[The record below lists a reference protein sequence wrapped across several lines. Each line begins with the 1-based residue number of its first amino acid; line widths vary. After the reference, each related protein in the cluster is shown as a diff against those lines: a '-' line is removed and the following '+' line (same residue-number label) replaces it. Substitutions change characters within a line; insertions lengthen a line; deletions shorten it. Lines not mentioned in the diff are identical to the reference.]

1 MAEDRQGSGAP
12 GFAAPSF
19 NIPFQPNFQFNEFGN
34 FLDSNGGFSQFVS
47 GLGSQSLRQG
57 GGDFVQQTEQRFTRP
72 QIGSANI
79 GAAAFKR
86 ETEPT
91 QTFQTFHQSVEPPSF
106 KVHRHKAP
114 VRQRPLK
121 RYDYDAGPVDREPV
135 RMIQQRHKPSGHM
148 ETPRNTD
155 RNFHQFHE
163 DDRETDFGFGNNM
176 RYKGYE
182 KMNIVKDDEFKQKVD
197 QKSSFRPLY
206 EPKVEARELLNDHQS
221 DLNNIF
227 DVKSFNFDF
236 EPEKF
241 STTLN
246 TENEKKE
253 KERNFTPPDLVE
265 KFNSP
270 LRKSEA
276 FSYPEEP
283 KMSKLTKERM
293 NKFTDFGSSGQNI
306 QSFKDFKTQDIPKKN
321 ARVPDAAVSKPLRQR
336 YNPDVSEE
344 KQPTFTN
351 FPQTKSFQKKSNPT
365 KKPTKPL
372 SFEKIPS
379 YDNFKAYN
387 SAKPT
392 KKTSSK
398 PSKKFP
404 SFMNFKP
411 QTPSIPQSSFKSNPS
426 PPQKSLSSFTAV
438 TPSES
443 VQPFTNFDPQPKT
456 TPQPQIVSLPTMKK
470 ERKEPQLPPMPTV
483 PPTPTQK
490 PYNYEKK
497 NFRQPLQ
504 QVNKNSGQHQ
514 IIRIKAQSRD
524 GRPQPKQLFQ
534 TPASRRTDSGFQPI
548 IGRQAQ
554 PALPTPGQLLIQEVT
569 SQEASRRY
577 HEANRRYQE
586 PSQEASRRYQEVNN
600 QEASRRYQEPS
611 QETNRRYQE
620 PTPEASRRYQEVNN
634 QEASRRHQE
643 PSQVVYDNQQ
653 PLITLDSV
661 SQGGFRAQSRPDN
674 FAINVQASL
683 GTNKKRPVRIQ
694 RRLMRL
700 PSPKFSQI
708 IRKSPKTM
716 NVATSSSQS
725 SKDTNKFESSR
736 ILRPRN

>member
-1 MAEDRQGSGAP
+1 MAQDRQGSGAP

-34 FLDSNGGFSQFVS
+34 FLDGNGGFSQFVS
-47 GLGSQSLRQG
+47 GLGSQGLRQG
-57 GGDFVQQTEQRFTRP
+57 GGDFVQQTEQRFNRP
-72 QIGSANI
+72 QIGGGAN
-79 GAAAFKR
+79 FKR

-91 QTFQTFHQSVEPPSF
+91 QTFQAFHQSVEPPSI
-106 KVHRHKAP
+106 KVHRHKAAP
-114 VRQRPLK
+114 VRNRPLK
-121 RYDYDAGPVDREPV
+121 RYDYDASPVRDTEFDREPV

-148 ETPRNTD
+148 ETRNTD

-163 DDRETDFGFGNNM
+163 DDRETDFDFGNNM

-182 KMNIVKDDEFKQKVD
+182 NMNTVRNDDFE
-197 QKSSFRPLY
+197 
-206 EPKVEARELLNDHQS
+206 EKVESRELLNDYQT
-221 DLNNIF
+221 DMNNIF

-241 STTLN
+241 STMMN
-246 TENEKKE
+246 NDNEKNE
-253 KERNFTPPDLVE
+253 NERNFTPPDLVE
-265 KFNSP
+265 TFNSP

-293 NKFTDFGSSGQNI
+293 KTFTDFGSSGQNI
-306 QSFKDFKTQDIPKKN
+306 QSFKDFKTQDIPKIT
-321 ARVPDAAVSKPLRQR
+321 ARVPTSVSKPQRQR
-336 YNPDVSEE
+336 HNPDVTAE
-344 KQPTFTN
+344 KQQPTFAN
-351 FPQTKSFQKKSNPT
+351 FPKTTFKSFQKKSNPT
-365 KKPTKPL
+365 KKPTKPQ
-372 SFEKIPS
+372 SFDRIS
-379 YDNFKAYN
+379 SFDNFKAYN

-392 KKTSSK
+392 KNPSSK

-411 QTPSIPQSSFKSNPS
+411 QSPSISQPNPNTSFKSNPS
-426 PPQKSLSSFTAV
+426 PPQKTLSSFTAV
-438 TPSES
+438 TPSEP

-456 TPQPQIVSLPTMKK
+456 TPQPQIVSLPPVRKEL
-470 ERKEPQLPPMPTV
+470 ERKEPQLPPMPTE

-497 NFRQPLQ
+497 NFREPLQ
-504 QVNKNSGQHQ
+504 QVNKNAGPHQ
-514 IIRIKAQSRD
+514 IIRIKAPSRD

-534 TPASRRTDSGFQPI
+534 TPGSRRTDSGFQPI

-554 PALPTPGQLLIQEVT
+554 PALPTPGQLLIQEV
-569 SQEASRRY
+569 
-577 HEANRRYQE
+577 
-586 PSQEASRRYQEVNN
+586 PSQEARS
-600 QEASRRYQEPS
+600 QEPG
-611 QETNRRYQE
+611 
-620 PTPEASRRYQEVNN
+620 
-634 QEASRRHQE
+634 
-643 PSQVVYDNQQ
+643 QVVYDNQQ

-661 SQGGFRAQSRPDN
+661 TQGQGGFRAQSRHDN
-674 FAINVQASL
+674 FAVNVQASFP
-683 GTNKKRPVRIQ
+683 TNKKRPVRIQ

-716 NVATSSSQS
+716 SVATSSSQS
-725 SKDTNKFESSR
+725 SKETNLFESSR

>member
-1 MAEDRQGSGAP
+1 MAQDRQGSGAP

-47 GLGSQSLRQG
+47 GLGSQGLRQG
-57 GGDFVQQTEQRFTRP
+57 GGDFVQQTEQRFRRP
-72 QIGSANI
+72 QIGGGGAN
-79 GAAAFKR
+79 FKR
-86 ETEPT
+86 ET
-91 QTFQTFHQSVEPPSF
+91 QTFQAFHQSVEPPSI
-106 KVHRHKAP
+106 KVHRPKAAP
-114 VRQRPLK
+114 VRNRPLK
-121 RYDYDAGPVDREPV
+121 RYDYDASPVRDTEFDREPV

-148 ETPRNTD
+148 KTRNTD

-182 KMNIVKDDEFKQKVD
+182 KINTVKNDDFE
-197 QKSSFRPLY
+197 
-206 EPKVEARELLNDHQS
+206 EKVESRELLNDYQT
-221 DLNNIF
+221 DMNNIF

-241 STTLN
+241 STMMN
-246 TENEKKE
+246 NDNEKNE
-253 KERNFTPPDLVE
+253 NERNFTPPDLVE
-265 KFNSP
+265 TFNSP

-283 KMSKLTKERM
+283 KMSKLTKERV
-293 NKFTDFGSSGQNI
+293 KTFTDFGSSGQNI
-306 QSFKDFKTQDIPKKN
+306 QSFKDFKTQDIPKIT
-321 ARVPDAAVSKPLRQR
+321 ARVPVSVSKPQRQR
-336 YNPDVSEE
+336 HIPDVTAE
-344 KQPTFTN
+344 KQQPTFAN
-351 FPQTKSFQKKSNPT
+351 FPKTTFKSFQKKSNPT
-365 KKPTKPL
+365 KKPTKPQ
-372 SFEKIPS
+372 SFERIS
-379 YDNFKAYN
+379 SFDNFKAYN

-392 KKTSSK
+392 KKPSSK

-411 QTPSIPQSSFKSNPS
+411 QSPSISQPNPNTSFKSNPS
-426 PPQKSLSSFTAV
+426 PPQKTLSSFTAV

-456 TPQPQIVSLPTMKK
+456 TPQPQIVSLPSVRKEL
-470 ERKEPQLPPMPTV
+470 ERKEPQLPPMPTE

-497 NFRQPLQ
+497 NFREPLQ
-504 QVNKNSGQHQ
+504 QVNKNAGPHQ
-514 IIRIKAQSRD
+514 IIRIKAPSRD

-534 TPASRRTDSGFQPI
+534 TPGSRRTDSGFQPI
-548 IGRQAQ
+548 IGRHAQ
-554 PALPTPGQLLIQEVT
+554 PALPTPGQLLIQEV
-569 SQEASRRY
+569 
-577 HEANRRYQE
+577 
-586 PSQEASRRYQEVNN
+586 PSQEARSK
-600 QEASRRYQEPS
+600 EPG
-611 QETNRRYQE
+611 
-620 PTPEASRRYQEVNN
+620 
-634 QEASRRHQE
+634 
-643 PSQVVYDNQQ
+643 QVEYDNQG
-653 PLITLDSV
+653 PLITLNSV
-661 SQGGFRAQSRPDN
+661 TQGQGGFRAQSRPDN
-674 FAINVQASL
+674 FAVNVQASFP
-683 GTNKKRPVRIQ
+683 TNKKRPVRIQ

-725 SKDTNKFESSR
+725 SKETNLFESSR

>member
-1 MAEDRQGSGAP
+1 MAQDRQGGAP

-34 FLDSNGGFSQFVS
+34 FLDGNGGFSQFVS
-47 GLGSQSLRQG
+47 GLGSQGLRQG

-72 QIGSANI
+72 QIGGGAN
-79 GAAAFKR
+79 FKR
-86 ETEPT
+86 ETE
-91 QTFQTFHQSVEPPSF
+91 QVKTFQAFPQSVEPPSI
-106 KVHRHKAP
+106 KVHRHKAAP
-114 VRQRPLK
+114 VRNRPLK
-121 RYDYDAGPVDREPV
+121 RYDYTADPVRNTEFDREPV

-176 RYKGYE
+176 RYNEYE
-182 KMNIVKDDEFKQKVD
+182 RMNNVENDHFEQKVE
-197 QKSSFRPLY
+197 S
-206 EPKVEARELLNDHQS
+206 RELMDDHQT
-221 DLNNIF
+221 DINNIF
-227 DVKSFNFDF
+227 DVKSFDFDF

-241 STTLN
+241 STMMN

-293 NKFTDFGSSGQNI
+293 KTFTDFGSSGQNV
-306 QSFKDFKTQDIPKKN
+306 QSFRDFKTQDIPKIN
-321 ARVPDAAVSKPLRQR
+321 ARVPASVPKPQRQR
-336 YNPDVSEE
+336 QNPDVTAE
-344 KQPTFTN
+344 KQQPTFTN
-351 FPQTKSFQKKSNPT
+351 FPQTNRKSFQKKSSPT
-365 KKPTKPL
+365 KKPTSPL

-379 YDNFKAYN
+379 FNNFKAYN

-392 KKTSSK
+392 KNPSSK

-411 QTPSIPQSSFKSNPS
+411 QTPSISQPKTSFKSNPS

-443 VQPFTNFDPQPKT
+443 VQPFTNFDPQPQPQT
-456 TPQPQIVSLPTMKK
+456 TPQPQIVTLPTMKK
-470 ERKEPQLPPMPTV
+470 KVERKEPQLPPMPTV

-497 NFRQPLQ
+497 NFRAPLQ
-504 QVNKNSGQHQ
+504 QVNKNAGPHQ
-514 IIRIKAQSRD
+514 IIRIKAPSRD

-534 TPASRRTDSGFQPI
+534 TPGSRRTDSGFQPI
-548 IGRQAQ
+548 MRDMR
-554 PALPTPGQLLIQEVT
+554 PTPGQLLIQEVT
-569 SQEASRRY
+569 SQEA
-577 HEANRRYQE
+577 NRRYQE
-586 PSQEASRRYQEVNN
+586 PSQEAVRRYQE
-600 QEASRRYQEPS
+600 ASQEPS
-611 QETNRRYQE
+611 RSYE
-620 PTPEASRRYQEVNN
+620 
-634 QEASRRHQE
+634 E
-643 PSQVVYDNQQ
+643 PSEVVYDNQQ

-661 SQGGFRAQSRPDN
+661 SQGSFRAQSSPDN
-674 FAINVQASL
+674 FAINVQASFP
-683 GTNKKRPVRIQ
+683 TNKKRPVRIQ

-725 SKDTNKFESSR
+725 SKATNLFESSR